1 MPDPGITSSLP
12 GFGSTSSPHNN
23 YGGEDD
29 RTLLLSDS
37 GLRNNSN
44 TLNVS
49 SATNIIN
56 NDNNRDITDETDLD
70 DKRYNDRQFTLRGIF
85 VGFIVGTVLAAV
97 NVYFGLQTGW
107 ISLMPMPSSLLAFVF
122 FKAASASGL
131 LGFPFTP
138 KENVFVQTVAVA
150 VGCMSLT
157 GGLIGVIPAIEKLLT
172 TEESGPI
179 RLSTPSLIIWSLG
192 LAFFGVIYS
201 VPLRKQFIVREKLK
215 FPSGTATATM
225 ISLLHNGQADIRTDG
240 LRQRRTPGSYSR
252 IREDEEETEDF
263 QESLSSASDYDWR
276 YQTRI
281 LSIAF
286 GVSAIYTLS
295 TFFLPVLRNLPIF
308 GHEAAQTWLWALNPS
323 PAYIGQGIIMGQ
335 STTLAMLFGAII
347 GWGVLSPLAKKQ
359 GWAPGIVNDWKSG
372 SRGWIV
378 WISLA
383 IMLADSVV
391 SLSLLTADTAL
402 PLIKSQIRR
411 RGFLRRYM
419 PTPTVISTNDDDDEK
434 EEDAPSEE
442 QIGVKTFVVSLLLTT
457 VLCVLTIRYTFPQV
471 PIYLTIISLGVA
483 FVLSVMAA
491 RALGQ
496 TDLNPVSGISKIAQ
510 LFFALIVSKATGS
523 AVLINLV
530 AGAVSEAAGQQA
542 GDILQDL
549 KTSHLLYA
557 SPKAQFYGQ
566 LVGAAYGAVISSLL
580 YRLYDHVYAI
590 PSKMFEMPAAI
601 VWIDCSRL
609 LYGEGLPPYARE
621 FCIVFGVVFAVV
633 TAIKSRS
640 KAGRFVGWLPGGIA
654 VAIGMYNTPSFTLAR
669 VIGGVAEGYWRRRA
683 TGAQDMKN
691 RETGLILVASGAII
705 GEGLASLVNLGLTML
720 TA

>member
-1 MPDPGITSSLP
+1 
-12 GFGSTSSPHNN
+12 
-23 YGGEDD
+23 
-29 RTLLLSDS
+29 
-37 GLRNNSN
+37 
-44 TLNVS
+44 
-49 SATNIIN
+49 
-56 NDNNRDITDETDLD
+56 
-70 DKRYNDRQFTLRGIF
+70 
-85 VGFIVGTVLAAV
+85 
-97 NVYFGLQTGW
+97 
-107 ISLMPMPSSLLAFVF
+107 
-122 FKAASASGL
+122 
-131 LGFPFTP
+131 
-138 KENVFVQTVAVA
+138 
-150 VGCMSLT
+150 MSLT

-179 RLSTPSLIIWSLG
+179 RLSTPSLVIWSLG

-225 ISLLHNGQADIRTDG
+225 ISLLHNGQADIRTEG
-240 LRQRRTPGSYSR
+240 LRQRRTTGSYHR
-252 IREDEEETEDF
+252 IREDEEETEDY
-263 QESLSSASDYDWR
+263 QETSSSSAPYYDWR

-281 LSIAF
+281 LGVAF
-286 GVSAIYTLS
+286 GVSSIYTLL

-308 GHEAAQTWLWALNPS
+308 GYEAAQTWLWALNPS

-347 GWGVLSPLAKKQ
+347 GWGVLSPLAKKR

-391 SLSLLTADTAL
+391 SLSLLAGDTVL
-402 PLIKSQIRR
+402 PLVKTQLRR
-411 RGFLRRYM
+411 REFLRRYM
-419 PTPTVISTNDDDDEK
+419 PTSMIISTNDDEDEDQGEK
-434 EEDAPSEE
+434 EEDAASEE

-457 VLCVLTIRYTFPQV
+457 VLCILTIRYTFPQV
-471 PIYLTIISLGVA
+471 PIYLTVVSLGVA
-483 FVLSVMAA
+483 FILSVMAA

-510 LFFALIVSKATGS
+510 LFFALIVPKTTGS

-580 YRLYDHVYAI
+580 YRLYDHVYTI

-609 LYGEGLPPYARE
+609 LYGEGLPPYAKE

-633 TAIKSRS
+633 TAIKSKS
-640 KAGRFVGWLPGGIA
+640 KAGWYAGWLPGGIA